1 MGRGKA
7 GRRGKTGDS
16 WQAVERG
23 LAAGVV
29 QFACGRES
37 WTPATRR
44 MRGEVVR
51 LPEEVP
57 GLDSWRIA
65 VRVAASGDAAALSA
79 RRRKRKLEELMA
91 AAESS
96 EKDQNAQTAGQGPLL
111 TRDQLTH
118 LEKRLREER
127 EKALRGLGRFAEAAR
142 AAESGDTDVAGYTD
156 HMADQGTEAMEREK
170 AALFATKEGRYLY
183 RIEEALRRLYNDPDN
198 FGRCHAT
205 GKPIGFHR
213 LDALPHAR
221 YCIEYKRE
229 LEATGG

>member
-1 MGRGKA
+1 MPSKN
-7 GRRGKTGDS
+7 S
-16 WQAVERG
+16 
-23 LAAGVV
+23 
-29 QFACGRES
+29 
-37 WTPATRR
+37 
-44 MRGEVVR
+44 
-51 LPEEVP
+51 
-57 GLDSWRIA
+57 
-65 VRVAASGDAAALSA
+65 
-79 RRRKRKLEELMA
+79 
-91 AAESS
+91 
-96 EKDQNAQTAGQGPLL
+96 QNAQGAGSSHEAGQGPLL
-111 TRDQLTH
+111 TREQLAH

-127 EKALRGLGRFAEAAR
+127 EKVLRGLGRFAEAAR

-205 GKPIGFHR
+205 GKPISFRR

-221 YCIEYKRE
+221 YCIEHKRE